1 LPEVNPLAPVD
12 GESEESSEQEEP
24 LIYRSLWQQDEVDTL
39 EKWQQSFDQML
50 TAEVLLQSP
59 DVGPLVFRLRDQQR
73 LGQGQIIVVANGA
86 PFLNASLVEP
96 AFGQVAQQLIHQ
108 CLPAKRAAFI
118 SFGSSGLLVSNV
130 DEADEREAGWEALT
144 QWPISVI
151 TMSAAMLG
159 LVVCA
164 YLLPILGRPRQYPP
178 RSVSDFGMHID
189 AIGQMLHESQD
200 LQFAQQAVG
209 NYFRD
214 VRSEQ
219 PPAWLGDE
227 LSQTNQVAAAGGEL
241 TTQSPPAR
249 STGLPTT
256 VAKEV
261 GIYLK

>member
-1 LPEVNPLAPVD
+1 
-12 GESEESSEQEEP
+12 
-24 LIYRSLWQQDEVDTL
+24 
-39 EKWQQSFDQML
+39 
-50 TAEVLLQSP
+50 
-59 DVGPLVFRLRDQQR
+59 
-73 LGQGQIIVVANGA
+73 
-86 PFLNASLVEP
+86 
-96 AFGQVAQQLIHQ
+96 
-108 CLPAKRAAFI
+108 
-118 SFGSSGLLVSNV
+118 
-130 DEADEREAGWEALT
+130 
-144 QWPISVI
+144 
-151 TMSAAMLG
+151 
-159 LVVCA
+159 
-164 YLLPILGRPRQYPP
+164 
-178 RSVSDFGMHID
+178 MHID